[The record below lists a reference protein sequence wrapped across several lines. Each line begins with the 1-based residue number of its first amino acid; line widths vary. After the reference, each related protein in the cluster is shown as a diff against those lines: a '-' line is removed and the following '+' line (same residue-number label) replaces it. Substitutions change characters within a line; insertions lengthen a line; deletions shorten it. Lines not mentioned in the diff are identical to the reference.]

1 MRDIAGALFI
11 SLVAPVCLTAQTLS
25 FATGNPAGLYYPL
38 GGGLA
43 SIWSRTVAGVNMKA
57 EVTAGSVTN
66 LIQVAKL
73 ESDIGFSQG
82 DSVADAVIGE
92 GRFRDPLPLAV
103 LGKMYPNVVHVVAL
117 ASSGIVSIEDLRG
130 KRVSVGPPGSG
141 NAVTAWNILNALEI
155 NEDDFVVRQLNFTET
170 SNGLKDGTLDAGF
183 IAAGIGVAAV
193 VELAVARDVVLV
205 PFTDEEITAVTDAI
219 PAYSA
224 FSVPP
229 GVYRGVDEPVQT
241 PSLWNLL
248 VVNQSMNEDLAYRLI
263 KALFDF
269 RPDLETSPKSRSSS
283 FPRPRP
289 RSDRC
294 HSTPVPNGTMTK
306 SSDPNGQ
313 AQNSPHPLE
322 DALLK
327 LVFVVAIALSCFQLW
342 QSLSGAIGATFFRPI
357 HLTWIIVLTFL
368 HYPLAKTRTAR
379 LVDVGLAAL
388 TLYCGYGILSFDYR
402 GVDHILDGLSTHD
415 FACGLLLIVLLFEAT
430 RRSVG
435 WTMVAIGALFIFYN
449 AFGNLLPD
457 VIANRGFT
465 FERIVR
471 FQVFSGA
478 GLFGTALGIAAGTVF
493 MFVLFGAFL
502 EVTGAGRFFIDLA
515 FAGAGRYRG
524 GPAKASVLASAAMG
538 SISGSAIANTV
549 TTGALTIPMMKKLGY
564 KPEQAAGIEAAASTG
579 GQIMPPIMGAGAFI
593 MAEFTSTPYNSIVW
607 LSIAPAILYFV
618 CTLIFVHL
626 MAAKLGLR
634 GMTETPPLF
643 ETLRDGFHFFYPLAI
658 VTVLLLL
665 NYSPPLVG
673 AVGCAI
679 VVLTGALRTG
689 TRVNLRTILDGL
701 KRGALMALP
710 ISAACATAGIV
721 VGVIGQTGIG
731 LQFTESVV
739 DLAGG
744 ALWLAL
750 ALIAVAALILGMG
763 LPVTAAY
770 IVLSVMAA
778 PALKG
783 LGLPLVVAHMIIF
796 WLSQTSNVTPPIA
809 LAAFAGAG
817 IAGARPMGAAREA
830 LKLAAGFFI
839 IPLMMAY
846 SGLLMI
852 EGVSFANGMWSVGI
866 TLALILA
873 VAIAAEG
880 YALKP
885 TSTIE
890 RWSLVA
896 GAVFLVVADERSRL
910 LGLAVVI
917 ATLFVHTIR
926 VRRGTP
932 ST

>member
-1 MRDIAGALFI
+1 
-11 SLVAPVCLTAQTLS
+11 
-25 FATGNPAGLYYPL
+25 
-38 GGGLA
+38 
-43 SIWSRTVAGVNMKA
+43 MK
-57 EVTAGSVTN
+57 
-66 LIQVAKL
+66 
-73 ESDIGFSQG
+73 
-82 DSVADAVIGE
+82 
-92 GRFRDPLPLAV
+92 
-103 LGKMYPNVVHVVAL
+103 
-117 ASSGIVSIEDLRG
+117 
-130 KRVSVGPPGSG
+130 
-141 NAVTAWNILNALEI
+141 
-155 NEDDFVVRQLNFTET
+155 
-170 SNGLKDGTLDAGF
+170 
-183 IAAGIGVAAV
+183 
-193 VELAVARDVVLV
+193 
-205 PFTDEEITAVTDAI
+205 
-219 PAYSA
+219 
-224 FSVPP
+224 
-229 GVYRGVDEPVQT
+229 
-241 PSLWNLL
+241 
-248 VVNQSMNEDLAYRLI
+248 
-263 KALFDF
+263 
-269 RPDLETSPKSRSSS
+269 RSS
-283 FPRPRP
+283 
-289 RSDRC
+289 DQ
-294 HSTPVPNGTMTK
+294 
-306 SSDPNGQ
+306 NGQ
-313 AQNSPHPLE
+313 APDSSDRLE
-322 DALLK
+322 ETLLK
-327 LVFVVAIALSCFQLW
+327 LVFVGAIALSCFQLW
-342 QSLSGAIGATFFRPI
+342 QSLSGELGSTFFRPI

-368 HYPLAKTRTAR
+368 YYPLARSRKAR
-379 LVDVGLAAL
+379 CVDVALAAL
-388 TLYCGYGILSFDYR
+388 TLYCGYGVLSFDYR
-402 GVDHILDGLSTHD
+402 GIDHILYGLAPHD

-435 WTMVAIGALFIFYN
+435 WAMVAIGAVFILYN
-449 AFGNLLPD
+449 AYGNMLPD
-457 VIANRGFT
+457 VVANRGFS

-478 GLFGTALGIAAGTVF
+478 GLFGTPLGIAAGTVF

-515 FAGAGRYRG
+515 FAAAGRYRG

-564 KPEQAAGIEAAASTG
+564 RPEQAAGIEAAASTG
-579 GQIMPPIMGAGAFI
+579 DQIMPPIMGAGAFI
-593 MAEFTSTPYNSIVW
+593 MAEFTGTPYNSIVV
-607 LSIAPAILYFV
+607 LSIAPALLYFF
-618 CTLIFVHL
+618 CTLVFVHL

-634 GMTETPPLF
+634 GMTETPPLLG
-643 ETLRDGFHFFYPLAI
+643 TLRDGFHFFYPLVI

-679 VVLTGALRTG
+679 VVLTGALRTR
-689 TRVNLRTILDGL
+689 TRVNFRTMLDGL

-739 DLAGG
+739 ALAGG

-750 ALIAVAALILGMG
+750 GLIAAAALILGMG

-817 IAGARPMGAAREA
+817 IAGARPMESAVEA

-852 EGVSFANGMWSVGI
+852 EGVSLANGMWSIGI
-866 TLALILA
+866 TLVLI
-873 VAIAAEG
+873 VVIAIAAEG

-885 TSTIE
+885 TTGYE
-890 RWSLVA
+890 RWALVVSA
-896 GAVFLVVADERSRL
+896 ALLIYADDRSRILGLVVA
-910 LGLAVVI
+910 GLVMAAHPV
-917 ATLFVHTIR
+917 R
-926 VRRGTP
+926 VRRA
-932 ST
+932 